1 MKVTILERDVDAGT
15 AKLKFEH
22 NDVVFTQSYNLK
34 LVVPGTDRV
43 LAQLGL
49 EFTEDMQQTVIDR
62 LTTTVTREIDEGIIR
77 NPPE

>member
-1 MKVTILERDVDAGT
+1 MKVTVLERDVDVGT

-22 NDVVFTQSYNLK
+22 NDVVFTQSYDLK

-62 LTTTVTREIDEGIIR
+62 LTATVTREIDEGIIR